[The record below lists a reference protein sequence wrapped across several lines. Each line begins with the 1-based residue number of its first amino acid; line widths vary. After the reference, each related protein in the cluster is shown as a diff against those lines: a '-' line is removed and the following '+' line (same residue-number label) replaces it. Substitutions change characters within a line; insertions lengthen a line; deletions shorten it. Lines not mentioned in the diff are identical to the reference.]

1 MTGVMRV
8 LFIVS
13 ALLVADT
20 SFHSASAAS
29 PTIMIDLE
37 GDSPRARGML
47 SIARVEGENVS
58 LNKTFG
64 GMFIKL
70 GEVIQHHTDIRVSLA
85 AKTQINSTRLH
96 DLPVVILAVDE
107 KSSLTPGEQDNISR
121 YFEGGGLLFIDN
133 LTPSS
138 GTGHAKQLFLDIVAD
153 ALPEDTLIA
162 PLDDTHPLYSVYF
175 ELAGPPR
182 GLGNRLPQ
190 PRDLLAVTVDGRLVA
205 LFSNMGYTACWH
217 ENSVGTMV
225 GRFGVNLVL
234 YAASRIPPD

>member
-1 MTGVMRV
+1 MAGAMFL
-8 LFIVS
+8 LFVIG
-13 ALLVADT
+13 ALLATDT

-29 PTIMIDLE
+29 PTVMIDLA
-37 GDSPRARGML
+37 GDAPRARGML
-47 SIARVEGENVS
+47 SIARVEGENVP

-70 GEVIQHHTDIRVSLA
+70 GEVIQYHTDLRVSLA

-96 DLPVVILAVDE
+96 DLPVVILAVDD
-107 KSSLTPGEQDNISR
+107 KCSLTPGEQENIAR
-121 YFEGGGLLFIDN
+121 YFKGGGLLFVDN

-153 ALPEDTLIA
+153 TLGEDTLIE

-182 GLGNRLPQ
+182 GLGNRMPQ
-190 PRDLLAVTVDGRLVA
+190 PRDLLAVTIDGRLVA

-217 ENSVGTMV
+217 ADSVGTMI
-225 GRFGVNLVL
+225 GRFGVNLML